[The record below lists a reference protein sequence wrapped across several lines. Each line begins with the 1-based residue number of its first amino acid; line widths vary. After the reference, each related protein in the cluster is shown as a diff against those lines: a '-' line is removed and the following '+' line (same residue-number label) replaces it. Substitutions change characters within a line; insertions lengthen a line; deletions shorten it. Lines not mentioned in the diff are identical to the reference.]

1 MPNPNSS
8 SFISALQMQD
18 TQRGGVYKSD
28 RENGARLKLQ
38 HVDEASK
45 DLILE
50 SKHIILYLCICVYT
64 QRHIKPFNFKSWPA
78 LHISPASRGYYP
90 AVPLFLVP

>member
-1 MPNPNSS
+1 
-8 SFISALQMQD
+8 MQD

-64 QRHIKPFNFKSWPA
+64 QRHIKVGQPSIFLLLAEDIIQLFHFFSSLKKEKCDKTEA
-78 LHISPASRGYYP
+78 LEVTQS
-90 AVPLFLVP
+90 